1 MSKSPTAVNTLLM
14 AIKMEEQAAEV
25 YTQAKAVVD
34 SPSAKKM
41 FEHLIA
47 KEKSHKVLLLKIL
60 GKGPGGKIFGSGAES
75 LDAIR
80 LALRLEEQ
88 AIEFYTRAMVG
99 EQDPETRKTLEF
111 LAREEEK
118 HRLALQDEIDRE
130 FMREM

>member
-1 MSKSPTAVNTLLM
+1 MAKNPIAVNTLLM
-14 AIKMEEQAAEV
+14 AVKMEEQATQV
-25 YTQAKAVVD
+25 YAQARAVVD
-34 SPSAKKM
+34 SPSARKM

-47 KEKSHKVLLLKIL
+47 KEKSHKVLLLKVL
-60 GKGPGGKIFGSGAES
+60 GNDKIFRAGAEP

-130 FMREM
+130 FMKDM